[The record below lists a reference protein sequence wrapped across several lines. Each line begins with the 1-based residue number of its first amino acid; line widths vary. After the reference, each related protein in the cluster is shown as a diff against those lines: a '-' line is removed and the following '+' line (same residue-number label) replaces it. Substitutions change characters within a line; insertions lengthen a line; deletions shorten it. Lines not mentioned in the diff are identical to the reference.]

1 MNTIRFSC
9 PNCDATIGAGDDLMA
24 QRIECPRCR
33 TTMFVPDPTA
43 ADILESDIPDIL
55 IAEEAAVSF
64 ASGRSKS
71 EVEMDMT
78 PMVDV
83 TFLLLIFFMVTAAF
97 SLQKSF
103 QIPTPK
109 EDRPSAQVVTL
120 EDFEQDD
127 DYVIVRIDEN
137 STFYISAAHWDDERE
152 APSKQDLLVGLKDA
166 RASADSIPTR
176 LLVIAH
182 GESWHEK
189 VVMAMDVG
197 TEVGM
202 NDVKLVTVEDDT

>member
-1 MNTIRFSC
+1 MTIRFAC
-9 PNCDATIGAGDDLMA
+9 PNCDATIGAADDMLS
-24 QRIECPRCR
+24 QRIECPRCV
-33 TTMFVPDPTA
+33 TSLFVPDPTA
-43 ADILESDIPDIL
+43 ADVFDVTESEDL
-55 IAEEAAVSF
+55 VAEEAPVSF
-64 ASGRSKS
+64 GSGRQRS

-109 EDRPSAQVVTL
+109 EDRPSSAVTL
-120 EDFEQDD
+120 EDFEEDE

-137 STFYISAAHWDDERE
+137 STFYISAAHWEDERE
-152 APSKQDLLVGLKDA
+152 APSKQDLLVALKDA
-166 RASADSIPTR
+166 RSVSDPKPTR
-176 LLVIAH
+176 LLVMAH
-182 GESWHEK
+182 ADSWHER
-189 VVMAMDVG
+189 VVMAMDAG
-197 TEVGM
+197 TAVGM